1 LNIRISLMFV
11 ASYLFLTGLGLL
23 IAPGATLQLMGSS
36 VDYGSIMPRWV
47 GMFSVALAAVISQVL
62 RHKLVVLYPLGFLMP
77 GAMLF
82 GFLALYFKSGD
93 KLFLVVAAVVAV
105 GVAATG
111 LSLWLDRRRA
121 VVGDGPSG

>member
-1 LNIRISLMFV
+1 MFV
-11 ASYLFLTGLGLL
+11 VSYLFLTGLGLA
-23 IAPGATLQLMGSS
+23 IAPEATLQSMGSS

-47 GMFSVALAAVISQVL
+47 GMFSLALAAVIGQVL
-62 RHKLVVLYPLGFLMP
+62 RHKLTVLYPLGFFMP

-105 GVAATG
+105 GVVATG
-111 LSLWLDRRRA
+111 VSLWLDKKRA
-121 VVGDGPSG
+121 VLGDDPPK

>member
-1 LNIRISLMFV
+1 MFV
-11 ASYLFLTGLGLL
+11 MSYLFLTGLGLL
-23 IAPGATLQLMGSS
+23 IAPGATLESMGSS

-47 GMFSVALAAVISQVL
+47 GMFSVALAAVIGQVL
-62 RHKLVVLYPLGFLMP
+62 RHKLTVLYPLGFFMP

-105 GVAATG
+105 GVVATG
-111 LSLWLDRRRA
+111 VSLWLDKKRS
-121 VVGDGPSG
+121 VLTDGQ

>member
-1 LNIRISLMFV
+1 MFV
-11 ASYLFLTGLGLL
+11 VSYLFLTGLGLL

-36 VDYGSIMPRWV
+36 NDYGSIMPRWV
-47 GMFSVALAAVISQVL
+47 GMFSVALAAIVSQVL
-62 RHKLVVLYPLGFLMP
+62 RHKLTVLYPLGFLMP

-105 GVAATG
+105 GVMATG
-111 LSLWLDRRRA
+111 VSLWLDRKRA
-121 VVGDGPSG
+121 VHSDGPSG

>member
-1 LNIRISLMFV
+1 MNIRISLMFV

-23 IAPGATLQLMGSS
+23 VAPGATLQLMGSS

-47 GMFSVALAAVISQVL
+47 GMFSVALAAFISQVL
-62 RHKLVVLYPLGFLMP
+62 KHKLTVLYPLGFLMP

-93 KLFLVVAAVVAV
+93 KLFLTVAAVVAV

-111 LSLWLDRRRA
+111 VSLWHDRKRA
-121 VVGDGPSG
+121 VVSDRPSA

>member
-1 LNIRISLMFV
+1 MFV

-23 IAPGATLQLMGSS
+23 VAPAVTLQLMGSS
-36 VDYGSIMPRWV
+36 VDYGSTMPRWV
-47 GMFSVALAAVISQVL
+47 GMFSVALAAVITQVL
-62 RHKLVVLYPLGFLMP
+62 RHRLSVLYPLGFLMP

-82 GFLALYFKSGD
+82 GFVALYFESGD

-111 LSLWLDRRRA
+111 LSLWLDRKSTI
-121 VVGDGPSG
+121 VGDERSE

>member
-1 LNIRISLMFV
+1 MFV

-23 IAPGATLQLMGSS
+23 VAPVATLQLMGSS

-62 RHKLVVLYPLGFLMP
+62 RHKLTVLYPLGFLMP

-93 KLFLVVAAVVAV
+93 KLFLVVAGVVAV
-105 GVAATG
+105 GVGATG
-111 LSLWLDRRRA
+111 VSLWHDKKRPVVSDR
-121 VVGDGPSG
+121 PSA